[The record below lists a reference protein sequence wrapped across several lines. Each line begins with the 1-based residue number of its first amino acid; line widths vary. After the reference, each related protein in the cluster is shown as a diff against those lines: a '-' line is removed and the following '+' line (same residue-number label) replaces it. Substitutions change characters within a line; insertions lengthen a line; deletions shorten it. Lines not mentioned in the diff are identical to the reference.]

1 MIFNKPIVPLFR
13 RTKQLE
19 DKIDAFLDC
28 IADAGMLFQRAF
40 KGYLEE
46 GPGEAFEEAVKL
58 VHEYEV
64 RADKLRRS
72 IKAELYEQT
81 LIPDLRADVL
91 SLIEDMD
98 HLMGL
103 YQSDFFRVSIESPD
117 IPEAYHKGF
126 NDLIEAVV
134 QTVDHT
140 VMAVRAF
147 FRDIESVPNH
157 TQKAMFYET
166 EADKIVTRMLR
177 EIFRSDLPKVE
188 MFHLRYFIER
198 IDALANEAE
207 DVVDSLAIYTI
218 KRSN

>member
-1 MIFNKPIVPLFR
+1 
-13 RTKQLE
+13 
-19 DKIDAFLDC
+19 
-28 IADAGMLFQRAF
+28 MLFQRTF

-46 GPGEAFEEAVKL
+46 GPGDTFEEAMEK

-98 HLMGL
+98 HLIGL
-103 YQSDFFRVSIESPD
+103 YQSNFFRISTESPD
-117 IPEAYHKGF
+117 IPEAYHKSF
-126 NDLIEAVV
+126 NDLTEAVV
-134 QTVDHT
+134 QAVDHT

-157 TQKAMFYET
+157 SQKAMFYET
-166 EADKIVTRMLR
+166 EADKIVTKTLR
-177 EIFRSDLPKVE
+177 TIFQSDLAKVE
-188 MFHLRYFIER
+188 KFHLRYFIER

-207 DVVDSLAIYTI
+207 DVVDSLAIYII